1 MIILVVGCNT
11 NGNDLN
17 EIFEGIGKMDKYY
30 LLYVLN
36 SLEEEIKSFEEERL
50 DNDTT
55 NIRKLQ
61 PLYDLYRKNQNILEK
76 MN

>member
-1 MIILVVGCNT
+1 
-11 NGNDLN
+11 
-17 EIFEGIGKMDKYY
+17 MDKYY
-30 LLYVLN
+30 ILYVLN